1 LTSSCLSPSSSRSL
15 SGSLLLLCSGGLAAA
30 AGLMGGDVAPRTV
43 NEGDASARGGD
54 IAPRTDGGGD
64 IAPRTEHE
72 GDASA
77 RGAVAR
83 RISAAAVTIGL
94 AAGVD
99 VGFLW

>member
-1 LTSSCLSPSSSRSL
+1 
-15 SGSLLLLCSGGLAAA
+15 
-30 AGLMGGDVAPRTV
+30 MGGDIAPRTV
-43 NEGDASARGGD
+43 DEGDASARGGD